1 MFKLRIGIKSIVI
14 IILIVKNK
22 RYKRYKRLENP
33 KLSQRLQWWL
43 LNNQFNLWNN
53 INKSKRSTSN
63 LKLIK

>member
-14 IILIVKNK
+14 IILIVKTKNK
-22 RYKRYKRLENP
+22 NKRLENP
-33 KLSQRLQWWL
+33 KLSQRLQWRL